1 MASLTIRE
9 LNKSF
14 GSVAV
19 LQGIDLEV
27 KTGEFVVL
35 VGPSGCGKSTLL
47 AIIAGLESVTSG
59 EIRIGERIVN
69 GVPPKDRD
77 IAMVFQSYALYPT
90 MTVRANITFGME
102 SRGVPKAA
110 QAEAL
115 ARVAGLLQIQSLL
128 NRKPSQLSGG
138 QRQRVAMG
146 RALVR
151 DPLLFLFDE
160 PLSNLDAQLRV
171 EMRMEIKRLHQRI
184 GATIVYVTHDQIEAM
199 TMATRIAVM
208 HQGAVQQFADPDTVY
223 RYPANLFV
231 ARFMGS
237 PPMNTM
243 PARLGV
249 EDGGPVVVIGAGRP
263 DEVRL
268 RLQGYDAAPAFRGSE
283 VVLGIRPEC
292 IAEGSRGFSGAS
304 GAPIVINAPVEM
316 IEPTGAETIV
326 LLRLGGEPVLARIT
340 PDIRPAP
347 GALASFALDT
357 RRICLLDPVTERLI
371 AWPPPAIAGL
381 PAVSSCSPEVPAAS
395 APRSCGRSPASR
407 PGSPS
412 STS

>member
-1 MASLTIRE
+1 
-9 LNKSF
+9 
-14 GSVAV
+14 
-19 LQGIDLEV
+19 
-27 KTGEFVVL
+27 
-35 VGPSGCGKSTLL
+35 
-47 AIIAGLESVTSG
+47 
-59 EIRIGERIVN
+59 
-69 GVPPKDRD
+69 
-77 IAMVFQSYALYPT
+77 
-90 MTVRANITFGME
+90 MTVRQNITFGME
-102 SRGVPKAA
+102 CRHVPKAD
-110 QAEAL
+110 QEAAL
-115 ARVAGLLQIQSLL
+115 TNVARLLQIEPLL
-128 NRKPSQLSGG
+128 GRKPSQLSGG

-160 PLSNLDAQLRV
+160 PLSNLDAKLRV

-208 HQGAVQQFADPDTVY
+208 HQGEVQQFADPDTVY

-243 PARLGV
+243 PARLEA
-249 EDGGPVVVIGAGRP
+249 EDGGPMVVIGAGRP

-268 RLQGYDAAPAFRGSE
+268 RLQGYDAAASFVGRE

-292 IAEGSRGFSGAS
+292 IAEGSRGFSGTS

-316 IEPTGAETIV
+316 VEPTGAETIV

-347 GALASFALDT
+347 GALAPFALDT
-357 RRICLLDPVTERLI
+357 RRICLFDPVTERLI
-371 AWPPPAIAGL
+371 A
-381 PAVSSCSPEVPAAS
+381 
-395 APRSCGRSPASR
+395 
-407 PGSPS
+407 
-412 STS
+412 

>member
-1 MASLTIRE
+1 MAALSIRALSKRYANLE
-9 LNKSF
+9 
-14 GSVAV
+14 V
-19 LQGIDLEV
+19 LKGIDLDIES
-27 KTGEFVVL
+27 GEFTVL

-47 AIIAGLESVTSG
+47 NIVAGLDRPSAGIV
-59 EIRIGERIVN
+59 EIGGRVVN
-69 GVPPKDRD
+69 DIPPKDRD
-77 IAMVFQSYALYPT
+77 IAMVFQSYALYPS
-90 MTVRANITFGME
+90 MTVRQNITFGME
-102 SRGVPKAA
+102 CRRVPRSRQEAA
-110 QAEAL
+110 VANV
-115 ARVAGLLQIQSLL
+115 ARLLQIEPLL
-128 NRKPSQLSGG
+128 DRRPSQLSGG

-160 PLSNLDAQLRV
+160 PLSNLDAKLRV

-243 PARLGV
+243 PARLVV

-268 RLQGYDAAPAFRGSE
+268 RLQGYDAAAAFRGNE

-347 GALASFALDT
+347 GGLAAFALDT
-357 RRICLLDPVTERLI
+357 RRICLFDPVTEGLI
-371 AWPPPAIAGL
+371 A
-381 PAVSSCSPEVPAAS
+381 
-395 APRSCGRSPASR
+395 
-407 PGSPS
+407 
-412 STS
+412 

>member
-1 MASLTIRE
+1 MAALSIRGLSKRYANLE
-9 LNKSF
+9 
-14 GSVAV
+14 V
-19 LQGIDLEV
+19 LKGIDLDIES
-27 KTGEFVVL
+27 GEFTVL

-47 AIIAGLESVTSG
+47 NIVAGLDRPSAGIV
-59 EIRIGERIVN
+59 EIGGRVVN
-69 GVPPKDRD
+69 DIPPKDRD
-77 IAMVFQSYALYPT
+77 IAMVFQSYALYPS
-90 MTVRANITFGME
+90 MTVRQNITFGME
-102 SRGVPKAA
+102 CRRVPRTQQEAA
-110 QAEAL
+110 VANV
-115 ARVAGLLQIQSLL
+115 ARLLQIEPLL
-128 NRKPSQLSGG
+128 DRRPSQLSGG

-151 DPLLFLFDE
+151 DPLVFLFDE
-160 PLSNLDAQLRV
+160 PLSNLDAKLRV

-243 PARLGV
+243 PARLV
-249 EDGGPVVVIGAGRP
+249 AEEGGPVVVIGAGRP

-268 RLQGYDAAPAFRGSE
+268 RLQGYDAAAAFRGSE

-326 LLRLGGEPVLARIT
+326 LLRLGGEPVLARLT

-347 GALASFALDT
+347 GGLAAFALDT
-357 RRICLLDPVTERLI
+357 RRICLFDPVTEGLI
-371 AWPPPAIAGL
+371 A
-381 PAVSSCSPEVPAAS
+381 
-395 APRSCGRSPASR
+395 
-407 PGSPS
+407 
-412 STS
+412 

>member
-1 MASLTIRE
+1 MECRRVPRAQQE
-9 LNKSF
+9 AA
-14 GSVAV
+14 VANV
-19 LQGIDLEV
+19 
-27 KTGEFVVL
+27 
-35 VGPSGCGKSTLL
+35 
-47 AIIAGLESVTSG
+47 
-59 EIRIGERIVN
+59 
-69 GVPPKDRD
+69 
-77 IAMVFQSYALYPT
+77 
-90 MTVRANITFGME
+90 
-102 SRGVPKAA
+102 
-110 QAEAL
+110 
-115 ARVAGLLQIQSLL
+115 ARLLQIEPLL
-128 NRKPSQLSGG
+128 DRRPSQLSGG

-160 PLSNLDAQLRV
+160 PLSNLDAKLRV

-243 PARLGV
+243 PARLV
-249 EDGGPVVVIGAGRP
+249 AEEGGPVVVIGAGRP

-268 RLQGYDAAPAFRGSE
+268 RLQGYDAAAAFRGSE

-347 GALASFALDT
+347 GGLAAFALDT
-357 RRICLLDPVTERLI
+357 RRICLFDPVTERLI
-371 AWPPPAIAGL
+371 A
-381 PAVSSCSPEVPAAS
+381 
-395 APRSCGRSPASR
+395 
-407 PGSPS
+407 
-412 STS
+412 

>member
-1 MASLTIRE
+1 
-9 LNKSF
+9 
-14 GSVAV
+14 
-19 LQGIDLEV
+19 
-27 KTGEFVVL
+27 
-35 VGPSGCGKSTLL
+35 
-47 AIIAGLESVTSG
+47 
-59 EIRIGERIVN
+59 
-69 GVPPKDRD
+69 
-77 IAMVFQSYALYPT
+77 
-90 MTVRANITFGME
+90 MTVRKNITFGME
-102 SRGVPKAA
+102 CRHVPKLEQEAA
-110 QAEAL
+110 VANV
-115 ARVAGLLQIQSLL
+115 ARLLQIEPLL
-128 NRKPSQLSGG
+128 ERRPSQLSGG

-160 PLSNLDAQLRV
+160 PLSNLDAKLRV

-208 HQGAVQQFADPDTVY
+208 HRGEVQQFADPDTIY

-243 PARLGV
+243 PARLEA
-249 EDGGPVVVIGAGRP
+249 EDGGPLIVIGAGRP

-268 RLQGYDAAPAFRGSE
+268 RLQGYDAAASFRGSE

-292 IAEGSRGFSGAS
+292 IAEAGRGFAGTP
-304 GAPIVINAPVEM
+304 GAPIVVSAPVEM

-326 LLRLGGEPVLARIT
+326 LLRLGGEPVLARIS

-347 GALASFALDT
+347 GALAPFALDT
-357 RRICLLDPVTERLI
+357 RRICLFDPKTERLI
-371 AWPPPAIAGL
+371 A
-381 PAVSSCSPEVPAAS
+381 
-395 APRSCGRSPASR
+395 
-407 PGSPS
+407 
-412 STS
+412 

>member
-1 MASLTIRE
+1 MAALSIRALSKRYAKLE
-9 LNKSF
+9 
-14 GSVAV
+14 V
-19 LQGIDLEV
+19 LKGIDLDIES
-27 KTGEFVVL
+27 GEFTVL

-47 AIIAGLESVTSG
+47 NIVAGLDRPSAGIV
-59 EIRIGERIVN
+59 EIGGRIVN
-69 GVPPKDRD
+69 DIPPKDRD
-77 IAMVFQSYALYPT
+77 IAMVFQSYALYPS
-90 MTVRANITFGME
+90 MTVRQNITFGME
-102 SRGVPKAA
+102 CRHIARTQQEAA
-110 QAEAL
+110 VANV
-115 ARVAGLLQIQSLL
+115 ARLLQIEPLL
-128 NRKPSQLSGG
+128 DRRPSQLSGG

-160 PLSNLDAQLRV
+160 PLSNLDAKLRV

-243 PARLGV
+243 PARLEV

-268 RLQGYDAAPAFRGSE
+268 RLQGYEAAAAFRGSE
-283 VVLGIRPEC
+283 VVCGIRPEC

-357 RRICLLDPVTERLI
+357 RRICLFDPVTERLI
-371 AWPPPAIAGL
+371 A
-381 PAVSSCSPEVPAAS
+381 
-395 APRSCGRSPASR
+395 
-407 PGSPS
+407 
-412 STS
+412 